1 MPSKT
6 VYGLQDT
13 GVSWQAWTVRIKEID
28 PNKQTVTHS
37 VGIET
42 KEGKDVGIFGGI
54 GSKYHR
60 PYGSGKEEYYVENL
74 LEEIDHP
81 GEWCIDFTTQKLYL
95 FPPEHFDEN
104 LLSIVSDT
112 TPLINIINSNHIKIE
127 NISFKNHLGDGVI
140 IKNATECLIAGCNFK
155 NILGDALIIQEENKI
170 EYKATTLNISVAP
183 VLRYQEVTE
192 KSDCLQTLNREQLFY
207 PFW

>member
-1 MPSKT
+1 M
-6 VYGLQDT
+6 VYRILAYPLAGLDCT
-13 GVSWQAWTVRIKEID
+13 EID

-74 LEEIDHP
+74 LEEIDQP

-95 FPPEHFDEN
+95 FPPEHFDE
-104 LLSIVSDT
+104 
-112 TPLINIINSNHIKIE
+112 K
-127 NISFKNHLGDGVI
+127 
-140 IKNATECLIAGCNFK
+140 
-155 NILGDALIIQEENKI
+155 
-170 EYKATTLNISVAP
+170 
-183 VLRYQEVTE
+183 VLY
-192 KSDCLQTLNREQLFY
+192 QTL
-207 PFW
+207 PH